1 MTKKQTEEFRQK
13 LVALARRVRG
23 DVSGLRDDALRGTGG
38 DASGNLSNTPLHL
51 ADLGTDTFE
60 QEMAVGMLQNE
71 HQIQL
76 AIDAALD
83 RVDAG
88 IYGKCERC
96 GRDIPVPRLEAL
108 PYTAFCVDCQGEV
121 ERDPAAHPDN
131 T

>member
-13 LVALARRVRG
+13 LVALAQRVRG
-23 DVSGLRDDALRGTGG
+23 DVSDLRDDALRGTGG
-38 DASGNLSNTPLHL
+38 DASGNLSNIPLHL

-71 HQIQL
+71 HQLLL

-88 IYGKCERC
+88 SYGTCGRC
-96 GRDIPVPRLEAL
+96 GKDIPLQRLEAV
-108 PYTAFCVDCQGEV
+108 PYAALCVDCQQQSEQG
-121 ERDPAAHPDN
+121 AG
-131 T
+131 